1 VPGITG
7 IQVDKRRN
15 IFPVYS
21 IRRQRKHRERN
32 LEGVSQSGIEG
43 GMLSSKKRNAE
54 MKACRAGKPVPKA
67 ERREDR
73 CGNRIH
79 IHVEMVTEEVAF
91 PMGVS
96 TPVAVWLRVMAFA
109 VTGRTAFVLAMA
121 EPLFSLLCSGAD
133 RSSITS
139 KSQMLPIDQS
149 LADGTI

>member
-1 VPGITG
+1 
-7 IQVDKRRN
+7 
-15 IFPVYS
+15 
-21 IRRQRKHRERN
+21 
-32 LEGVSQSGIEG
+32 
-43 GMLSSKKRNAE
+43 MLSSKKRNAE